1 MRGWLALI
9 LLGMAC
15 ITQAADRNDIP
26 SCYHFL
32 KQDAVRPDDSG
43 RELVIVID
51 QTVKVPLSLKES
63 VWQHVLRY
71 VQPGDRV
78 VLYQFSALLQ
88 DNYLKRVY
96 DGKLEALFTDQKA
109 RNNMGMES
117 LKKLDAC
124 LSQQK
129 QYFSQSI
136 GKLMAASFAAESENV
151 AKSEIF
157 GSLKRIAEDLKSDS
171 AREKTVLLV
180 SDMLENSDF
189 VSFYSNNRIRSIAA
203 DKEMAKVTEQNLI
216 ADFNGAKVYV
226 AGAGLIDTAAK
237 NNYRSGKVMQQ
248 LETFWQRYFEASHAE
263 LVSFGAPELTVEI
276 Q

>member
-1 MRGWLALI
+1 MKAWLALI
-9 LLGMAC
+9 LLAIAC
-15 ITQAADRNDIP
+15 GTQAAERNDIP

-32 KQDAVRPDDSG
+32 KQDAVRPADSG
-43 RELVIVID
+43 RELVIIID
-51 QTVKVPLSLKES
+51 QTVKVPLPLKES

-124 LSQQK
+124 LLQQK
-129 QYFSQSI
+129 HYFSQSI
-136 GKLMAASFAAESENV
+136 GKLMAASFAAEGDSV
-151 AKSEIF
+151 AKSEIL
-157 GSLKRIAEDLKSDS
+157 GSLKRIAEDLQSDPAAEKS
-171 AREKTVLLV
+171 VLLV

-189 VSFYSNNRIRSIAA
+189 VSFYSNNRIRSLAA
-203 DKEMAKVTEQNLI
+203 ETEMAQVTKQDLI

-226 AGAGLIDTAAK
+226 AGAGLIDTGAK

-248 LETFWQRYFEASHAE
+248 LEAFWQRYFAASHAE

>member
-1 MRGWLALI
+1 MRKWLALI
-9 LLGMAC
+9 FLGMTCVA
-15 ITQAADRNDIP
+15 QAAERNDIP

-32 KQDAVRPDDSG
+32 KVDDARPADSG

-88 DNYLKRVY
+88 DNYLKRAY
-96 DGKLEALFTDQKA
+96 DGRLEAPFTDQKA
-109 RNNMGMES
+109 RNSMGMES
-117 LKKLDAC
+117 LKKLDSC
-124 LSQQK
+124 LVQQK
-129 QYFSQSI
+129 HYFSQGI
-136 GKLMAASFAAESENV
+136 GKVMAASFAAEGDSV

-157 GSLKRIAEDLKSDS
+157 GSLKRIAADLKGDP
-171 AREKTVLLV
+171 ATEKSLLLV

-189 VSFYSNNRIRSIAA
+189 VSFYSNNRIRAIVP
-203 DKEMAKVTEQNLI
+203 DEEMAKVTKQALI
-216 ADFNGAKVYV
+216 ADFDGARVYV

-276 Q
+276 K

>member
-1 MRGWLALI
+1 MRRWLALM
-9 LLGMAC
+9 LLGAAC
-15 ITQAADRNDIP
+15 VTQAAERNDIP

-43 RELVIVID
+43 RELVIIID
-51 QTVKVPLSLKES
+51 QTVKVPLPLKES
-63 VWQHVLRY
+63 VWQHVARY

-109 RNNMGMES
+109 RNNTGMES

-124 LSQQK
+124 LQQQK
-129 QYFSQSI
+129 HYLSQSL
-136 GKLMAASFAAESENV
+136 GKVMAASFAAESDSV

-157 GSLKRIAEDLKSDS
+157 GSLKRIAQDLQSDPAGEKSL
-171 AREKTVLLV
+171 LLV

-189 VSFYSNNRIRSIAA
+189 VSFYSNNRIRGIDA
-203 DKEMAKVTEQNLI
+203 ENELAKVTQQNLI
-216 ADFNGAKVYV
+216 ANFNGAKVYV
-226 AGAGLIDTAAK
+226 AGAGLIDTGAK

-248 LETFWQRYFEASHAE
+248 LETFWQRYFAASHAE

-276 Q
+276 K